1 MFKIIVTFLVAG
13 LLGFCT
19 PRAHAS
25 ITDLKLS
32 TAQIFDVQW
41 YTSGGKLYASSFNY
55 IYSSVNYTTQTTQ
68 AARLTS
74 ANYADINSVSGRWI
88 GFFNSTTNP
97 GTYGMAVFN
106 PDGSK
111 YKILNNTGSFV
122 ALADG
127 AIFYNGNGSWGTLVT
142 TGAGYSMGSSGNWN
156 ITQSYPTT
164 TQLQAYVPP
173 TTQPLTAGQT
183 ASPPPP
189 AYTSSITTA
198 EQNRVNLA
206 ESRLQAIT
214 KNGIYID
221 QVGSNNNINVS
232 QAGQYNLVDGIGSTS
247 APVQGNLNTITIRQG
262 DPANP
267 TGKNLIDLSVQ
278 GTGSNTLN
286 LNQGRDTVGN
296 STGTDVGNHYQA
308 VSVSGYSNQVTTNQQ
323 NTGGTVGHYLEANIV
338 GNYNTVGIIQT
349 DGTTQKQTFASVT
362 GNNNV
367 LNASQT
373 GLGNHFL
380 DVSLNGNGNSANVT
394 QYGNTANAATI
405 NITNA
410 GGPGSVNL
418 TQTGGQVYNITT
430 ICVTAGGC
438 APITVRQGN

>member
-1 MFKIIVTFLVAG
+1 MFKIFATVLIAG
-13 LLGFCT
+13 LVGFCS
-19 PRAHAS
+19 PKAHAQAGLNFTTYVGTGATPNYTNLAYPTAIS
-25 ITDLKLS
+25 SGTISQINYNWGSGVVLNSGRADQVMVHVTGFSVAPGTGNQNITFYDSSDDGFRLKINNTVVINNWQEQGPSNFNGSGAITLTGGQVYPIDVWYYENGGGAAMQLDWS
-32 TAQIFDVQW
+32 YGGVQVVPASAFLQTAPVM
-41 YTSGGKLYASSFNY
+41 YAS
-55 IYSSVNYTTQTTQ
+55 
-68 AARLTS
+68 
-74 ANYADINSVSGRWI
+74 
-88 GFFNSTTNP
+88 
-97 GTYGMAVFN
+97 
-106 PDGSK
+106 
-111 YKILNNTGSFV
+111 
-122 ALADG
+122 
-127 AIFYNGNGSWGTLVT
+127 AI
-142 TGAGYSMGSSGNWN
+142 
-156 ITQSYPTT
+156 
-164 TQLQAYVPP
+164 
-173 TTQPLTAGQT
+173 TA
-183 ASPPPP
+183 
-189 AYTSSITTA
+189 A

-232 QAGQYNLVDGIGSTS
+232 QVGRYNLVDGIGTTY
-247 APVQGNLNTITIRQG
+247 APVQGSLNTITIRQG
-262 DPANP
+262 DPSNP

-308 VSVSGYSNQVTTNQQ
+308 LSVSGYSNQVTTNQQ
-323 NTGGTVGHYLEANIV
+323 NAGGTTGHYLEANIV

-362 GNNNV
+362 GNNNT

-380 DVSLNGNGNSANVT
+380 DVSLNGNGNSATVS

-405 NITNA
+405 GITNA

-418 TQTGGQVYNITT
+418 TQTGGQVYNISTV
-430 ICVTAGGC
+430 CVSTGGC

>member
-1 MFKIIVTFLVAG
+1 M
-13 LLGFCT
+13 
-19 PRAHAS
+19 
-25 ITDLKLS
+25 
-32 TAQIFDVQW
+32 
-41 YTSGGKLYASSFNY
+41 
-55 IYSSVNYTTQTTQ
+55 
-68 AARLTS
+68 
-74 ANYADINSVSGRWI
+74 
-88 GFFNSTTNP
+88 
-97 GTYGMAVFN
+97 
-106 PDGSK
+106 
-111 YKILNNTGSFV
+111 
-122 ALADG
+122 
-127 AIFYNGNGSWGTLVT
+127 
-142 TGAGYSMGSSGNWN
+142 
-156 ITQSYPTT
+156 
-164 TQLQAYVPP
+164 
-173 TTQPLTAGQT
+173 
-183 ASPPPP
+183 
-189 AYTSSITTA
+189 
-198 EQNRVNLA
+198 
-206 ESRLQAIT
+206 
-214 KNGIYID
+214 
-221 QVGSNNNINVS
+221 
-232 QAGQYNLVDGIGSTS
+232 VDGIGSTS